1 MKKSRSISPEASS
14 WWWSLQVLL
23 RGWPDP
29 PANEQLECHLDAAR
43 SADGQQVLIKGWA
56 EGADS
61 GTLYW
66 LDRSPGSVPLR
77 LDVFIEQRE
86 DVQAHL
92 LAAGRPAT
100 GIGHGFWAVVP
111 IPSAG
116 LGPVR
121 LCRVAD
127 GAVSWS
133 CEFTVSIERVPV
145 SALLGYA
152 LTAARLSGLPT
163 TAAFQSL
170 TQSLVGSPTAPP
182 RVAREQRYEPA
193 GDRPGTSP
201 RASIIVPF
209 YGEDFY
215 LLDHLMAQS
224 RAPADVEWVFVCDDP
239 RLGGALT
246 RRFDECRDLIRQPT
260 TLLILEANGGFAHA
274 NNIGAAHAR
283 GAHLLLMNSDVYCHD
298 FEFLDRAVEHME
310 TSPATGCV
318 GFSMQF
324 EDGTI
329 QHDGMRFQR
338 VPWFEGLWASEHPR
352 KGLPAPPWQLE
363 SAVDA
368 EAVTAALMLL
378 RRADF
383 PDGRIF
389 DPRYVLGDFED
400 GDLCLRLR
408 AQGRS
413 VRLLRAPG
421 LWHLER
427 QSYVHVADG
436 EARFATTLLNCL
448 RFNQRWA
455 AYLDQAN
462 RQQVTP

>member
-1 MKKSRSISPEASS
+1 M
-14 WWWSLQVLL
+14 LL
-23 RGWPDP
+23 RGWPNP
-29 PANEQLECHLDAAR
+29 PANEQLECHLDNAR
-43 SADGQQVLIKGWA
+43 SADGRSVLIKGWA

-66 LDRSPGSVPLR
+66 LDSSPGSTPLR
-77 LDVFIEQRE
+77 LDVVLEPRE

-92 LAAGRPAT
+92 LGAGRPAT
-100 GIGHGFWAVVP
+100 SILHGFWAAVP
-111 IPSAG
+111 VPR
-116 LGPVR
+116 LGFGAVR
-121 LCRVAD
+121 LCRIAD
-127 GAVSWS
+127 GVARWS
-133 CEFTVSIERVPV
+133 RDLTVSVEKVPL
-145 SALLGYA
+145 SAILGYA
-152 LTAARLSGLPT
+152 LTAARRSGLPT
-163 TAAFQSL
+163 TAAFHRL
-170 TQSLVGSPTAPP
+170 TQPLVTSPTDPP
-182 RVAREQRYEPA
+182 RVVREERFGPA
-193 GDRPGTSP
+193 GDRPGTSL

-239 RLGGALT
+239 ALSETLT
-246 RRFDECRDLIRQPT
+246 RTLHESRDLIRQPT
-260 TLLILEANGGFAHA
+260 TLLVLDANGGFARA

-283 GAHLLLMNSDVYCHD
+283 GSYLLLMNSDVYCDD
-298 FEFLDRAVEHME
+298 FAFLDRAIADME
-310 TSPATGCV
+310 AHPDTGCV
-318 GFSMQF
+318 GFSMRF

-329 QHDGMRFQR
+329 QHDGMQFQR

-352 KGLPAPPWQLE
+352 KGLPAPAWRLDAP
-363 SAVDA
+363 VDA
-368 EAVTAALMLL
+368 DAVTAALMLL
-378 RRADF
+378 RRGDF

-408 AQGRS
+408 AQGRT

-436 EARFATTLLNCL
+436 DARFATTLLNCL
-448 RFNQRWA
+448 RFNERWGA
-455 AYLDQAN
+455 SLD
-462 RQQVTP
+462 RSVPQQVTP